1 MSIILYR
8 VDDRL
13 IHGQVTVGWARALQ
27 PDTIIIVDDE
37 VASNP
42 WEVKLFQSA
51 VPEPLKV
58 VVWSK
63 EDAVKNLPGAQE
75 TDKIGFLLTRDLK
88 TMADLVESGTEIPSI
103 NLGGL
108 HFSHN
113 KIQILP
119 YISFSSEDIAI
130 LEIFRDRNIEIDVRD
145 VPTTEKKDV
154 FEMLREEGL
163 LKKSKT

>member
-13 IHGQVTVGWARALQ
+13 IHGQVTVGWARALE
-27 PDTIIIVDDE
+27 PDMIIIVDDE

-58 VVWSK
+58 VVWSMADALK
-63 EDAVKNLPGAQE
+63 ELPGAQE
-75 TDKIGFLLTRDLK
+75 TDKIGFVLTRDLK
-88 TMADLVESGTEIPSI
+88 AMAALIEGGTEIPSI

-113 KIQILP
+113 KTQILP
-119 YISFSSEDIAI
+119 YISFSSEDIDI
-130 LEIFRDRNIEIDVRD
+130 LKILKDRNVEIDVRD
-145 VPTTEKKDV
+145 VPTTEKKDII
-154 FEMLREEGL
+154 EL
-163 LKKSKT
+163 LKEKGLY